1 MLSVTPETQ
10 DDATVLNIS
19 GRFEFSGRKVFTD
32 SLKNVLEGP
41 VTHVILNFKNVPF
54 VDSAALGLLALAQ
67 QNLKLKNVRLSVANP
82 QDYVKKVFELANLP
96 KFIPMFPSIQEA
108 AQSSVTAQAFHQ

>member
-1 MLSVTPETQ
+1 MLSVTQENLEG
-10 DDATVLNIS
+10 AIVLNIS
-19 GRFEFSGRKVFTD
+19 GRFDFAGRKVFTD
-32 SLKNVLEGP
+32 SMRKVQEGP
-41 VTHVILNFKNVPF
+41 VTHVILNFQNVPY

>member
-1 MLSVTPETQ
+1 MLSVTQETQ

-32 SLKNVLEGP
+32 SLKKVQEEP

-67 QNLKLKNVRLSVANP
+67 QNLKLKNVRVSVANP

-108 AQSSVTAQAFHQ
+108 AQSSATAQAVNG